1 MVFFSHARRQHT
13 YAIEDLCHARSA
25 TAASPAPGADHAR
38 AHDARSAPTGVA
50 IRQGTGEI
58 LTSSSSRRPARSH
71 VSGRPCNPRAI
82 SDSRLARSQ
91 GCEPGTPGA
100 EAATPSRRSTILQP
114 KCPLSPPHSACRH
127 EQVHAFAQTSIQYR
141 RLVRCRPPTLG
152 APRRGRSDHRGID
165 WTKTKPISRRIASMV
180 LKDAIMPSRTCS
192 YALLLV
198 SLSILLGGI
207 LACSASC
214 IRACAQIVTA
224 RPL

>member
-1 MVFFSHARRQHT
+1 MRSRTFATHAALLWHHRPHAEDQRTLRVQVFQQRASQSDKGAARTELLQLSEDRHAVT
-13 YAIEDLCHARSA
+13 SVVDLATRARLA
-25 TAASPAPGADHAR
+25 TAGW
-38 AHDARSAPTGVA
+38 
-50 IRQGTGEI
+50 
-58 LTSSSSRRPARSH
+58 
-71 VSGRPCNPRAI
+71 
-82 SDSRLARSQ
+82 RLARSQ